1 MPTINK
7 KMIRFGPEYKIKES
21 DGYNYYTKYYNRQDW
36 KDLRNLYLERH
47 PVCEICEKH
56 GRIVPAEHV
65 HHCIPWT
72 RGKTEKDK
80 EKLLLNE
87 KNLISVC
94 KKCHKLLHEKDDGII
109 PLDQLSDNEY
119 NKRHQIQFLK

>member
-1 MPTINK
+1 
-7 KMIRFGPEYKIKES
+7 MIRFGPEYKINES

-47 PVCEICEKH
+47 PICEICEKH

-65 HHCIPWT
+65 HHCVPWT

-87 KNLISVC
+87 KNLISVY

-109 PLDQLSDNEY
+109 PLDQLTDNE
-119 NKRHQIQFLK
+119 NNRGHQTHFLK